1 METKFFNVYLGIY
14 EDRHYV
20 GTVFAT
26 ESQLEEIRNESRK
39 DEDTDRWVSYE
50 AVTQFETLDELQW
63 FLGGGEYA
71 SVDFDDED
79 YEDWEDEEDEDL

>member
-1 METKFFNVYLGIY
+1 MEAEFFNVYLGIY

-26 ESQLEEIRNESRK
+26 ESQLEEIRNESRR

-50 AVTQFETLDELQW
+50 PVKQFETLDELQW
-63 FLGGGEYA
+63 SLGIGEYEPT
-71 SVDFDDED
+71 DWDDED
-79 YEDWEDEEDEDL
+79 YEDWNEEDL